1 MAEADRE
8 ADEREAR
15 TLTAKEEMAI
25 RKLIRAKTNQ
35 LEAQLCNGVADDSP
49 LAGSLRGE
57 ITEARER
64 LQLAGVVLTARP
76 HRRRQKKT
84 HKGMRSCLDVIKNI
98 CGLLV

>member
-15 TLTAKEEMAI
+15 TLTVKEEMAL
-25 RKLIRAKTNQ
+25 RRLMSAKTNA

-64 LQLAGVVLTARP
+64 LPASARAWCSP
-76 HRRRQKKT
+76 YRRQKEYA
-84 HKGMRSCLDVIKNI
+84 
-98 CGLLV
+98 